1 MSRRAIALLVLSL
14 LLAACSSLAPQDEPP
29 ATKPGTGTGPEV
41 TKDIDAY
48 MQQRMRVES
57 VGFRLRQ
64 AAATRCSATGAT
76 RKDLGLV
83 VWSLANFPNHADRT
97 RLERLY
103 KLTDAVTV
111 ALAIETGPARKAGL
125 RPGTVITHVDGIE
138 LPVGP
143 GATARFIA
151 LSNEASSRGDVTLR
165 LSGGTELRIRPEPIC
180 SSPVLLVRSDDMNAA
195 TDGKAVAMTTGL
207 YGLLRSDDEIAV
219 VLGHELAHIL
229 LGHSRS
235 GASADPSRETDA
247 DRAGLELA
255 ARAGFDIAAA
265 PALWSRLNNAL
276 LAPGLATTH
285 PTGPEREAAIRKA
298 VDEIRRS
305 RP

>member
-1 MSRRAIALLVLSL
+1 MSRHAVVLLLLSL
-14 LLAACSSLAPQDEPP
+14 VLAACSSLAPQDEPSGL
-29 ATKPGTGTGPEV
+29 KPGTGPAV
-41 TKDIDAY
+41 TEGIDIY
-48 MQQRMRVES
+48 MQQRLRVES

-64 AAATRCSATGAT
+64 AAATRCGASGST
-76 RKDLGLV
+76 RKDLGAV
-83 VWSLANFPNHADRT
+83 VWSLANFPNPVDRT

-103 KLTDAVTV
+103 NLTEAVTV
-111 ALAIETGPARKAGL
+111 ALAIEGGPARKAGL
-125 RPGTVITHVDGIE
+125 RPGTIITHVDGIE

-151 LSNEASSRGDVTLR
+151 LSNEAASRGNVSLR
-165 LSGGTELRIRPEPIC
+165 LSDGAERLIQPELVC
-180 SSPVLLVRSDDMNAA
+180 SSPVLLVRSEDMNAA

-229 LGHSRS
+229 LGHTRS
-235 GASADPSRETDA
+235 GSAADPSRETDA

-255 ARAGFDIAAA
+255 ARAGYDIAAA
-265 PALWSRLNNAL
+265 PALWSRLNNTRI
-276 LAPGLATTH
+276 APGLATTH
-285 PTGPEREAAIRKA
+285 PTGPAREAAIRKA
-298 VDEIRRS
+298 VQEIRGA